1 MIKLLCP
8 SICTNAGTGRIRYK
22 GACFHY
28 SGSVVA
34 LSLSS
39 HGSRGEIPLI
49 LCSKRFLHYFKQKM
63 NDLLKCT
70 QSLKEFQMFFAL
82 INANDNLGPSRDYV
96 FFSWSC
102 PLFSLLAWAF
112 LLRVLSIKSLNII
125 FSIILILLVIIT
137 ILVLIIITRYCEPR
151 PSTGPPHPRPWRSC
165 SDPTRSRLSPSG
177 GVVEKN
183 SELEK
188 TSPLSIT
195 PGLL

>member
-1 MIKLLCP
+1 MHLLGNHDHKFRFPMIKLLCP

-49 LCSKRFLHYFKQKM
+49 LCSKRFPPHYFKQKM

-96 FFSWSC
+96 FFS
-102 PLFSLLAWAF
+102 AG
-112 LLRVLSIKSLNII
+112 
-125 FSIILILLVIIT
+125 LILSFLSW
-137 ILVLIIITRYCEPR
+137 PG
-151 PSTGPPHPRPWRSC
+151 PSS
-165 SDPTRSRLSPSG
+165 
-177 GVVEKN
+177 
-183 SELEK
+183 
-188 TSPLSIT
+188 
-195 PGLL
+195 